1 MSESRVDG
9 GRTDDPSARCD
20 RERRSEREPPV
31 MIEREHSSTPGEVK
45 GILL

>member
-1 MSESRVDG
+1 MEDG
-9 GRTDDPSARCD
+9 QTTLLRDRD